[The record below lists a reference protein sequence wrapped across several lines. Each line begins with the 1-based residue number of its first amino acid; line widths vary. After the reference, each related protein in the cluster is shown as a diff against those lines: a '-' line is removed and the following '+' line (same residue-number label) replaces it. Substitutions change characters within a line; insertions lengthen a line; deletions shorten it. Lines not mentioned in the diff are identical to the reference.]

1 MNYQNKIQMINEQ
14 MHIKENFDI
23 VRKPLKVQDTSMS
36 LYFVDGFAKDEIL
49 EKMMEFLLK
58 ADIKDT
64 IQKESVQSFCDRF
77 LSYLVSFWRRAK

>member
-58 ADIKDT
+58 QISKIPYKRKVYKA
-64 IQKESVQSFCDRF
+64 SVTAFYPTWKWMYN
-77 LSYLVSFWRRAK
+77 LI